1 MSRFIVAL
9 LGSALLA
16 GVATA
21 CGSAAVEAIDPE
33 GPVNPAG
40 PTGVPVVLQ
49 IGTNDFPGRPA
60 ADQIQDLAD
69 RVAELSDDTIRL
81 EPTWRV
87 GWDEPDWDQYVAR
100 EVMSGALDLAIVPSR
115 ALPDLGVTRL
125 RVLDAPFLIDSDP
138 LLDAVVTSDVA
149 QDVLGD
155 LEDVGMVGL
164 ALIPE
169 GLRHPFGFEE
179 PLLGPEDYDGATI
192 RAPQAQ
198 ATDAL
203 FAALG
208 ATTSQADN
216 NPAVHAAVEASFQLD
231 FVSGMA
237 ATGNVTF
244 YPKLGA
250 LVMNADAFDELTA
263 SQQELLRQAV
273 VETLQWSID
282 TRQSDV
288 EAAASFCEQGGT
300 VALAS
305 EEALAGLREATQPVY
320 ADLEADPVVAA
331 DIATIRAMAAE
342 LDEAPLP
349 EPCGQPVAGEQL
361 GDDLAFTD
369 DPSVI
374 NGVYRNEVIEE
385 ELRAAGVPEDQIE
398 PNVGVWSNTFQDGEW
413 WDQEVVMGTY
423 ELDGDLMRITYA
435 GGGDPEIFRWELTDR
450 GDLVLEIHELADD
463 EWRAFLEVWV
473 SEPWLRVAD
482 VD

>member
-1 MSRFIVAL
+1 MSRFVVAL
-9 LGSALLA
+9 LGAALLA
-16 GVATA
+16 STATA

-60 ADQIQDLAD
+60 ADQIQDLVD
-69 RVAELSDDTIRL
+69 RVAELSDDRIRL

-87 GWDEPDWDQYVAR
+87 GWDETDWDQYVAR
-100 EVMSGALDLAIVPSR
+100 QVMSGALDLAIVPSR
-115 ALPDLGVTRL
+115 ALPELGVTRL

-138 LLDAVVTSDVA
+138 LLDAVVTSDLA

-169 GLRHPFGFEE
+169 GLRHPFGFDE

-208 ATTSQADN
+208 ATTSQADT
-216 NPAVHAAVEASFQLD
+216 NPAVHAAVEANFQLD

-250 LVMNADAFDELTA
+250 LVMYADAFDDLTVG
-263 SQQELLRQAV
+263 QQELLQQAV
-273 VETLQWSID
+273 AETLQWSLD

-288 EAAASFCEQGGT
+288 DAAAAFCEQGGT

-305 EEALAGLREATQPVY
+305 QADLAALRDAAQPVY
-320 ADLEADPVVAA
+320 DELEADPVAAA
-331 DIATIRAMAAE
+331 DLATVRARAAD
-342 LDEAPLP
+342 LGAVPVP
-349 EPCGQPVAGEQL
+349 KPCGQPGTGGLL
-361 GDDLAFTD
+361 GDDLAFAD
-369 DPSVI
+369 DPGII
-374 NGVYRNEVIEE
+374 NGVYRWELTEE
-385 ELRAAGVPEDQIE
+385 GLRAAGVPDYQIE
-398 PNVGVWSNTFQDGEW
+398 PNVGVWTNTFQDGHW
-413 WDQEVVMGTY
+413 WDQDGPMGTY
-423 ELDGDLMRITYA
+423 ELDGDLMRVTYTDGA
-435 GGGDPEIFRWELTDR
+435 VDLYRWEMTER
-450 GDLVLEIHELADD
+450 GDLEVKTYELAND
-463 EWRAFLEVWV
+463 EWRTFFEVWL
-473 SEPWLRVAD
+473 SQPWLRVAD